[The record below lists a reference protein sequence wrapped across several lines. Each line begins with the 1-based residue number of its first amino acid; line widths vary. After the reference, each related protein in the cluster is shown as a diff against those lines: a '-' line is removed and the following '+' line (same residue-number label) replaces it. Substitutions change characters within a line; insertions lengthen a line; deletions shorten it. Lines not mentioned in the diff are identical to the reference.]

1 MIKAKITQKVALAFN
16 QKLKDAVFPFTCS
29 KKIYSGNF
37 DYKTQT
43 YPLVADL
50 SYSGRGVLF
59 GSYLKDMVK
68 PTDYQAEDC
77 KAVVLQAEVI
87 GGLPEIGDVWETD
100 KGHFEIINIGA
111 DPTDSIWTIQL
122 RKVVKNG

>member
-1 MIKAKITQKVALAFN
+1 MIKAKITQKVALAFSG
-16 QKLKDAVFPFTCS
+16 KLSDAVHSFSCT
-29 KKIYSGNF
+29 KDVMSGEF
-37 DYKTQT
+37 DYVEQKYPSKTVIA
-43 YPLVADL
+43 YE
-50 SYSGRGVLF
+50 GRGVLF

-87 GGLPEIGDVWETD
+87 GGVPEIGDVWETD
-100 KGHFEIINIGA
+100 KGYFEIINIGA
-111 DPTDSIWTIQL
+111 DPTDTIWTAQL

>member
-68 PTDYQAEDC
+68 PTDYQAEDA
-77 KAVVLQAEVI
+77 KATVLQSECTAR
-87 GGLPEIGDVWETD
+87 PEIGDKWETER
-100 KGHFEIINIGA
+100 GSFEIVNIGE
-111 DPTDSIWTIQL
+111 DPAKVIYTVQL
-122 RKVVKNG
+122 RKVTTNG

>member
-1 MIKAKITQKVALAFN
+1 MIKGKLTQKIGLAFSG
-16 QKLKDAVFPFTCS
+16 KLSDAIHIFSCT
-29 KKIYSGNF
+29 KEIKSGEF

-43 YPLVADL
+43 YPIVVVKT
-50 SYSGRGVLF
+50 YSGRGVLF

-87 GGLPEIGDVWETD
+87 GGVPEIGDVWITG

-111 DPTDSIWTIQL
+111 DPTDTIWTVQL